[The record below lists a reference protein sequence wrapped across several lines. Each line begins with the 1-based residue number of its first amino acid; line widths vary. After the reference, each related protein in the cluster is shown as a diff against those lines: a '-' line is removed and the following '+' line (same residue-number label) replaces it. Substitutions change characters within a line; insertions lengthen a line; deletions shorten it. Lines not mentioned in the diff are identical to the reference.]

1 MIHIQIGDVEK
12 ILAAMKK
19 FPEAK
24 TFKLEETGSSGIGS
38 IINLI
43 VHTQVN
49 GLDGTFTVEISGV
62 ENW

>member
-1 MIHIQIGDVEK
+1 MMYIQIEDVEK

-24 TFKLEETGSSGIGS
+24 LFKLEETGSSGIGS

-43 VHTQVN
+43 VYTQVN